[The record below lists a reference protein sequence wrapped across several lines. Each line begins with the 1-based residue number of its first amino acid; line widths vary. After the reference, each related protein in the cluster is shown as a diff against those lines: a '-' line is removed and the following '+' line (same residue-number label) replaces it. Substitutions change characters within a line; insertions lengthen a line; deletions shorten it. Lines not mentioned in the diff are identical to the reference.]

1 MSIDLR
7 ALVSPAHTAVL
18 TMEVQRGVVGDLS
31 SIPALA
37 EESAKVGLVPHI
49 AQLLHA
55 ARGHDVRV
63 VHCLAEFRA
72 DRAGSAV
79 NCALFAAGR
88 RAPAHMRVGSAS
100 AELVPELGPAPEDL
114 ISSRVH
120 GISPFIGTSLDIW
133 LRNLGVR
140 TVVATGVSVNLG
152 IIGMAI
158 EALNFGYRVVIPRD
172 AVAGVPAAYAD
183 AVLEHS
189 LSLITTLTR
198 TQDLL
203 EAWDEAGATPA

>member
-7 ALVSPAHTAVL
+7 ELVTPAHTAVL

-37 EESAKVGLVPHI
+37 DESANVGLVPNI
-49 AQLLHA
+49 ARVLEA
-55 ARGHDVRV
+55 ARAHDVRV

-72 DRAGSAV
+72 DRAGSAI

-88 RAPAHMRVGSAS
+88 RHPEHMLVGSPS

-120 GISPFIGTSLDIW
+120 GISPFIGTSLDTW

-152 IIGMAI
+152 IFGMAV
-158 EALNFGYRVVIPRD
+158 EALNFGYQVVLPRD
-172 AVAGVPAAYAD
+172 AVAGVPKAYAD
-183 AVLEHS
+183 AVLENS
-189 LSLITTLTR
+189 LALIATLTS

-203 EAWDEAGATPA
+203 RAWSDDDLP

>member
-7 ALVSPAHTAVL
+7 ELVTPAHTAVL

-37 EESAKVGLVPHI
+37 EESAKVGLVPNI
-49 AQLLHA
+49 ARVLHA
-55 ARGHDVRV
+55 ARALDVRV

-72 DRAGSAV
+72 DRAGSAI

-88 RAPAHMRVGSAS
+88 RHPEHMLVGSPS

-120 GISPFIGTSLDIW
+120 GISPFIGTSLDTW

-152 IIGMAI
+152 IFGMAI
-158 EALNFGYRVVIPRD
+158 EALNFGYQVVLPRD
-172 AVAGVPAAYAD
+172 AVAGVPKAYAD
-183 AVLEHS
+183 AVLENS
-189 LSLITTLTR
+189 LALIATLTS

-203 EAWDEAGATPA
+203 RAWSDDDLP